1 MLSRIAHRIHLVLER
16 HLPEQ
21 RLFLKSDVETRF
33 IRLRPGTQALAIVGI
48 GLIFGWTILAT
59 AVILMDSISAGTS
72 REQTQ
77 IRQEMFEDRL
87 NDLSTDRDLRA
98 AEAAAAQERF
108 NLALKQVAEMQA
120 RLLASEDRRR
130 ELETGIDVVQN
141 TLRRTIKERDE
152 ARSTAETAEASL
164 AAQTGGGRSE
174 AGRARDTLATVAI
187 LTDALGTTAEQRDQ
201 SATKAEQSESRV
213 AEVVAEKDALI
224 RRNDEIFAKLE
235 EALTVS
241 VEPLDKMFNAAGLN
255 PDDLLSAVRK
265 GYSGQGGPLSPISF
279 STKGEAAPVEE
290 IRANAI
296 LQGLDRMN
304 MYRLA
309 AFKAPFSMPVNGA
322 VRYTSG
328 FGGRSDPFGR
338 GWRRHEGQDLAGAYG
353 TPILATADGV
363 VTHAG
368 WESGYGR
375 LIKIKHEFGIET
387 RYAHLSQIRVNVG
400 DRVSR
405 GERIGDMGNSGRS
418 TGTHL
423 HYEIRIGGDAINP
436 MTFIKA
442 ARNVF

>member
-1 MLSRIAHRIHLVLER
+1 MLER

-21 RLFLKSDVETRF
+21 RLFLKSDQETRF
-33 IRLRPGTQALAIVGI
+33 IRLRPATQAFAIAGI

-59 AVILMDSISAGTS
+59 AVILMDSVSAGTS
-72 REQTQ
+72 REQVQ

-152 ARSTAETAEASL
+152 ARAAAQTATASL

-174 AGRARDTLATVAI
+174 AGRARDTLATLSI
-187 LTDALGTTAEQRDQ
+187 LTDALGSTAAERDQ
-201 SATKAEQSESRV
+201 IADEAAKSDARV
-213 AEVVAEKDALI
+213 TEVLAEKDKLI

-241 VEPLDKMFNAAGLN
+241 VEPLDKMFSAAGLD
-255 PDDLLSAVRK
+255 PDDLISAVRK
-265 GYSGQGGPLSPISF
+265 GYSGTGGPLAPISF
-279 STKGEAAPVEE
+279 STKGEVAAPEE

-304 MYRLA
+304 MYRMA
-309 AFKAPFSMPVNGA
+309 AFKAPFSMPVNAA
-322 VRYTSG
+322 VRFTSG

-363 VTHAG
+363 VTYAG

-375 LIKIKHEFGIET
+375 LVKIKHDFGIET
-387 RYAHLSQIRVNVG
+387 RYGHLSQIRVNVG

-405 GERIGDMGNSGRS
+405 GDRIGDMGNSGRS

-442 ARNVF
+442 ARDVF